1 MHHSFG
7 IFVSLAVGG
16 AMAQAPD
23 ARPAFEV
30 ASLKPNKSQTGVD
43 RIKRNDGSWIIENVS
58 LKRLLGMAYG
68 VAEGRDY
75 LLKGPDWMDLENF
88 DVSARFPSGTS
99 DSQALLMLQGLLE
112 ERLKLQLHREPREFS
127 VYALVVDKG
136 GSKLHP
142 TARPGPYKFSAR
154 GGHGVGVSVT
164 LAQFADRLAKEVG
177 RQVVD
182 FTGLT
187 GQFDL
192 ALEWQPEAERA
203 ENPDAASERPSIF
216 AALAEQLGL
225 KLEPRKVSLEVLV
238 VDAARKTPTEN

>member
-1 MHHSFG
+1 MYRIVV
-7 IFVSLAVGG
+7 IFVSC
-16 AMAQAPD
+16 AMTQAQD
-23 ARPAFEV
+23 IRLAFEV
-30 ASLKPNKSQTGVD
+30 ATLKPNTSQTGVD

-58 LKRLLGMAYG
+58 LKRLIGIAYG

-75 LLKGPDWMDLENF
+75 LLKGPDWMDSENF
-88 DVSARFPSGTS
+88 DVSARFPLGTP

-112 ERLKLQLHREPREFS
+112 ERLKLQLHREPRDFS

-136 GSKLHP
+136 GAKLHP
-142 TARPGPYKFSAR
+142 TARPGPYRFSAR
-154 GGHGVGVSVT
+154 GGHAVGVSVT

-182 FTGLT
+182 FTGLP
-187 GQFDL
+187 GQFDVTL
-192 ALEWQPEAERA
+192 DWQPEAERA
-203 ENPDAASERPSIF
+203 EKPDVVSERPSIF
-216 AALAEQLGL
+216 AALPEQLGL